1 MTMKFFKIAS
11 KAIRETFRDRKG
23 FFFLLV
29 FPIFFIAI
37 FSFGFGS
44 GTSTTGI
51 LPHDITVVNYD
62 VGTAV
67 ISNNTTRH
75 VNYGHSFTEVLQN
88 ATLENS
94 STKLFSLHNVS
105 EEQANEMLRS
115 RSIEALIVIPK
126 NFSAAFTS
134 MVNDSARTA
143 ITSKVGAQ
151 ALASGTVG
159 QNQVAI
165 QSSQTRTPNQTSAP
179 TQQVLGAT
187 VSANPTGNAL
197 PKNVTL
203 PKASNVTSVLSVQGD
218 SGYTNF
224 LYAQGLITTTF
235 DQYKNDVAAKAVAN
249 AASGGS
255 YRPLADY
262 IPIEMQPIA
271 GTQSFSPFDYMVPG
285 LIIIAILLQVS
296 LVSAS
301 LVRDIERGTLDRLKL
316 SVVRA
321 FDLLFGTF
329 LAWTLVTIAQVPMLI
344 AVATGLGYNYSGST
358 LSSLEL
364 ALVIGVIAGMA
375 SIALAL
381 LIASFAQ
388 NEMQAL
394 ELGAMIVLPVAFLGG
409 AFFPLPPQVIEFGG
423 MTFSVYDVLPWTH
436 AISALRSVLTYG
448 TGLSADIVVQ
458 ITWLIVLTAI
468 MFVVAVV
475 CYSRVRLRPE
485 A

>member
-1 MTMKFFKIAS
+1 MKFAKITS
-11 KAIRETFRDRKG
+11 KGMRETFRDRRG
-23 FFFLLV
+23 FLFLLV
-29 FPIFFIAI
+29 FPIFFIAV
-37 FSFGFGS
+37 FSFAFGS
-44 GTSTTGI
+44 GTFQSGGS
-51 LPHDITVVNYD
+51 LPHDIAVVNYD

-94 STKLFSLHNVS
+94 STKLFRLHNVS
-105 EEQANEMLRS
+105 EEQANELLRS
-115 RSIEALIVIPK
+115 RSIDTLIVIPK
-126 NFSAAFTS
+126 NFSGAFTS
-134 MVNDSARTA
+134 MVNNSARTA
-143 ITSKVGAQ
+143 ITSQVGAQ
-151 ALASGTVG
+151 AIASGTVG
-159 QNQVAI
+159 QNQV
-165 QSSQTRTPNQTSAP
+165 QSSPTRTPNQTSAP
-179 TQQVLGAT
+179 TPVIGAA

-203 PKASNVTSVLSVQGD
+203 PKASNVTSLLSVQGD
-218 SGYTNF
+218 ASYINF
-224 LYAQGLITTTF
+224 DTGLRLITTIF
-235 DQYKNDVAAKAVAN
+235 DQYKNDVTAKAVAN
-249 AASGGS
+249 AASGGD

-285 LIIIAILLQVS
+285 LIILAILLQVS

-321 FDLLFGTF
+321 FDLLFGTL
-329 LAWTLVTIAQVPMLI
+329 LAWTLVTLAQVPLLI
-344 AVATGLGYNYSGST
+344 AVATGLGYNYSGGS

-364 ALVIGVIAGMA
+364 AIVIGVIAGMA

-381 LIASFAQ
+381 LIASFAK

-394 ELGAMIVLPVAFLGG
+394 ELGAMITLPLAFLGG
-409 AFFPLPPQVIEFGG
+409 AFFPLPPQVIEFRG
-423 MTFSVYDVLPWTH
+423 MTFSVYDALPWTH

-458 ITWLIVLTAI
+458 IVWLIVLTAI
-468 MFVVAVV
+468 LFVVAVA

-485 A
+485 T